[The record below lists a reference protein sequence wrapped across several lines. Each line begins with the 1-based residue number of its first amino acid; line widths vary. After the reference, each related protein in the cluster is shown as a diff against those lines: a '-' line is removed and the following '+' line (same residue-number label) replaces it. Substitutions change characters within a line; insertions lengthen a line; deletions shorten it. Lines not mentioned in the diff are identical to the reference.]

1 MFCSYRRFVYNF
13 SYGIGSIRK
22 NVDPWTQNPS
32 DSLPQWSNSFW
43 NIFRLVTALLAA
55 GLCRFRN
62 IANFIYEYVND
73 IIALNLS
80 DIKICVLSA
89 KFFRDLVPLLCVVC
103 INTNL

>member
-1 MFCSYRRFVYNF
+1 MDPKSF
-13 SYGIGSIRK
+13 GSFAS
-22 NVDPWTQNPS
+22 VQQFF
-32 DSLPQWSNSFW
+32 LEYFQAV
-43 NIFRLVTALLAA
+43 VTALLAA
-55 GLCRFRN
+55 GLYRSRN
-62 IANFIYEYVND
+62 VANFTYEYVSD

>member
-1 MFCSYRRFVYNF
+1 MWTHGPKILQILCLSGAILF
-13 SYGIGSIRK
+13 GIF
-22 NVDPWTQNPS
+22 S
-32 DSLPQWSNSFW
+32 DSL
-43 NIFRLVTALLAA
+43 TALLAA
-55 GLCRFRN
+55 GLYRSRN
-62 IANFIYEYVND
+62 IVNFTYEYVND

>member
-55 GLCRFRN
+55 GLYRFRN
-62 IANFIYEYVND
+62 IANFIGTR
-73 IIALNLS
+73 I
-80 DIKICVLSA
+80 
-89 KFFRDLVPLLCVVC
+89 
-103 INTNL
+103 